1 MLNVNALAPLSNE
14 QIKAKASSI
23 FQTKGSPK
31 TSHKYTHI
39 PTSRVIEDMNKL
51 GWFVTEAKEVKSRKD
66 GRIGFQK
73 HLLIFRNENI
83 IIEGENGDTVIPQIF
98 ISNSHDGSSCFEFRA
113 GIFRMICENGLVVA
127 TKEFEKM
134 KIRHMGYTFEQVQEV
149 MNSMLEQL
157 PLTVDSMNKM
167 RDIELDKTQS
177 IELAKMVVGAR
188 FGEDA
193 IESMNID
200 LEKLLEPTR
209 DEDKFNDLF
218 TVMNVLQEKVLGGDF
233 EYSSKNKVRKARQI
247 KNFQQDIEINQKIF
261 AATHDYMNVL
271 CA

>member
-1 MLNVNALAPLSNE
+1 MLNVNALVPLSNE
-14 QIKAKASSI
+14 QIKSKAPSI
-23 FQTKGSPK
+23 FQTKGAPK
-31 TSHKYTHI
+31 TSDKYTHI
-39 PTSRVIEDMNKL
+39 PTSRVIEDMGKL
-51 GWFVTEAKEVKSRKD
+51 GWFPTEAKEVKARKD
-66 GRIGFQK
+66 GKIGFQK

-83 IIEGENGDTVIPQIF
+83 VIEGENGDTVIPQIF

-149 MNSMLEQL
+149 MNTMLEQL

-167 RDIELDKTQS
+167 REIELNKEQS
-177 IELAKMVVGAR
+177 IELAKIVVGAR
-188 FGEDA
+188 FGENA

-200 LEKLLEPTR
+200 LEKLLQPIR
-209 DEDKFNDLF
+209 NEDKLNDLF

-233 EYSSKNKVRKARQI
+233 EYSNGTKTRKARPI

-261 AATHDYMNVL
+261 AATHDYMNIL